1 VHDPM
6 TVAHEIRRPWP
17 QRSTLPAASSDVRWR
32 IRLHH
37 EHFADEQ
44 HPGIC
49 GGCDQPMDSENNWF
63 PWWKP
68 SSYMSHWRLAG
79 RDYYW
84 PSMITI
90 WHNEPGGH
98 DGLTVC
104 SRRYQ
109 DKRGKWH
116 RTKSWRWHIHHW
128 SFQILPLQ
136 HLRRYLLTRCE
147 ICGGKSRKGHV
158 VNFSNS
164 WSNPKTHFW
173 QGEVGLHHGDCDARS
188 RPDDLT

>member
-1 VHDPM
+1 MV
-6 TVAHEIRRPWP
+6 VAFQIRRPWP
-17 QRSTLPAASSDVRWR
+17 ERSDFRNAPEGTRWS

-37 EHFADEQ
+37 EHFDDEQ

-49 GGCDQPMDSENNWF
+49 CGCGQPTDSKSQWF

-68 SSYMSHWRLAG
+68 SSYSSFWLLAG
-79 RDYYW
+79 RDFYW
-84 PSMITI
+84 PPMITI

-98 DGLTVC
+98 DALSTC
-104 SRRYQ
+104 SIRRLNQ
-109 DKRGKWH
+109 KTGKWYIT
-116 RTKSWRWHIHHW
+116 RSWKWHFWHYHIQIS
-128 SFQILPLQ
+128 SFQ

-147 ICGGKSRKGHV
+147 VCGGKSRKGHV

-173 QGEVGLHHGDCDARS
+173 QGERGLRHGDCNGS
-188 RPDDLT
+188 HP